1 MNIVSININKLK
13 TIASKV
19 QIKSLDNLFT
29 DIEICRKKIIEEL
42 KPVFGNIMSYK
53 SAAEL
58 YAAESL
64 FSPIMTTKFMFY
76 DNRMFLVISFDE
88 QFIFEVDTDRNNYP
102 DLEPSR
108 FNYMHLGD
116 KHKYTGINK
125 YKDYSLGYICN
136 KCRYDCE
143 QSKTNLPYL
152 TFVLFKN
159 NIIYTVG
166 SFHNGYIINDFKS
179 DKLEKNIDSKELLNL
194 MNSII
199 ILNEINE

>member
-13 TIASKV
+13 TIASQV
-19 QIKSLDNLFT
+19 QIKSSNNLFN
-29 DIEICRKKIIEEL
+29 DIDVCRKKIIEAL

-58 YAAESL
+58 YAAKSL

-76 DNRMFLVISFDE
+76 DNKMFLVISFNE

-116 KHKYTGINK
+116 KHKYTGINE
-125 YKDYSLGYICN
+125 YKDYSLGYIYNRCS
-136 KCRYDCE
+136 RE
-143 QSKTNLPYL
+143 PSQTNLPYL

-159 NIIYTVG
+159 NIIYAVG
-166 SFHNGYIINDFKS
+166 NFHNGYIINDFKS
-179 DKLEKNIDSKELLNL
+179 DKLEKNIDSKELLNSL
-194 MNSII
+194 NSII